1 DLLFRLLAESFQL
14 AEAMGLRGFSQR
26 LDVRD
31 PQLLPQLL
39 DLLRADPADPQHV
52 EHARREAGF
61 QLLVIS
67 DLARCHVL
75 LDLLPQR
82 LPDARDRGHTT
93 LSDEVLDVFR
103 EGLQLTRR
111 ARYEMMRNAS
121 SPRMS

>member
-1 DLLFRLLAESFQL
+1 
-14 AEAMGLRGFSQR
+14 R

-67 DLARCHVL
+67 DLARRHVP
-75 LDLLPQR
+75 LDLVPER
-82 LPDARDRGHTT
+82 LPDPGDRGHTT
-93 LSDEVLDVFR
+93 FSDEVLDVLR

-111 ARYEMMRNAS
+111 ATVRDAAERVLPADAA
-121 SPRMS
+121 RVVALA